1 MALPLTHNET
11 PDVNFILRIPL
22 HFAYHP
28 VILRHRCRPSGRSEG
43 PRSRLLH
50 RPCHHGARLREVRV
64 AGTGSTGNGPDT
76 GWPNANGRPIAAELA
91 SSLDTIRFATI
102 LFADIVGSTRLISTL
117 DPEDARDL
125 LDRAVQVMKDAI
137 HECGGMV
144 VRVQGDGVMAVFGV
158 HPTAEDHALRA
169 AMAARQAVDRLKHGA
184 IGMLPAPQARI
195 GIHAGPILLR
205 QQDNDFGSIIDLVGH
220 AAHVAG
226 QVEKLAPPGSVAISQ
241 STLSLITEHCE
252 TRPLSSQ
259 SDLGHEIGSA
269 ILELTGVELARG
281 DHVPVKG
288 NSTFPIVGRDAQ
300 IDLIRALVFRLATGQ
315 GTTLRFTGEAGIG
328 KSRLL
333 LEASRIAA
341 GVGIVFLSVRG
352 NALTRAVPF
361 GCLAGSVRH
370 MVQLLSQ
377 FGGSF
382 TATGLTH
389 DQRLFVDAFVEGQ
402 TDWLPEMSPGD
413 RNRVASQAIVALIHA
428 VSAKTPLLLLADD
441 IQYMDI
447 ATLAVLSTLSGEI
460 EQADK
465 HRTAI
470 VFAGRPEASRWFGAA
485 GASPVSLTPL
495 SGAASRQMV
504 STITAME
511 GLAPETLDHI
521 LERSGGLPLALQE
534 FAVSA
539 RSEGGRLPARLDNL
553 LAERLAVLDDNAT
566 RLCQICSALG
576 VAFPASHMR
585 EAARRWCNRPEEAV
599 RTLVA
604 QRVLETTVGG
614 QARFT
619 HQLVQEAAYLTMSR
633 RRRKGTHARI
643 LEMLEDGEAVAETEQ
658 LSHAELAAH
667 AEKAELPESAL
678 EHLWNACQQALGL
691 AAIESV
697 LLLYQRAREVSATLP
712 AEVAAH
718 ERARFSLLAFDA
730 LQQLSCEQDAREDML
745 ALAQN
750 RINLGPV
757 AATVARI
764 NMAVLDWID
773 GAPQSAEEWIASAEA
788 DLAARESLPRRTYAD
803 VVGAYIANSLARP
816 REAIDRIERLA
827 ARLDEGLRSK
837 TFGAV
842 VVIPHILARSFGA
855 WYLTDLGDCKK
866 ARSWLAEALS
876 LSRRHA
882 HAYSQLLA
890 YLAHGYHHYRAGR
903 NARAV
908 AILRRAHDNC
918 LRHRFYGFE
927 PACTGWLA
935 LTLIEQGLLEEAAQ
949 IIDESVE
956 RGHFRK
962 IRTSATYYLHEA
974 RARLALAQG
983 NIALALTLAQEAL
996 VHCRDCGEAMHM
1008 HHASLLME
1016 EILAI
1021 AQPEVARTVERA
1033 ELAESIRTVGIATLQ
1048 VRLER
1053 LGWAGV

>member
-1 MALPLTHNET
+1 M
-11 PDVNFILRIPL
+11 
-22 HFAYHP
+22 
-28 VILRHRCRPSGRSEG
+28 
-43 PRSRLLH
+43 
-50 RPCHHGARLREVRV
+50 RV
-64 AGTGSTGNGPDT
+64 AGTGSPGNGPDA
-76 GWPNANGRPIAAELA
+76 GWPHSTGRPASAELA

-158 HPTAEDHALRA
+158 HPAAEDHALRA
-169 AMAARQAVDRLKHGA
+169 AIAARNAVDRLRNSSMGV
-184 IGMLPAPQARI
+184 LPAPQARI
-195 GIHAGPILLR
+195 GIHAGPVLLR

-252 TRPLSSQ
+252 TRPLATQ
-259 SDLGHEIGSA
+259 SHSGQPDPDHGIGSA
-269 ILELTGVELARG
+269 ILELTRVELARG
-281 DHVPVKG
+281 DHLPVKG
-288 NSTFPIVGRDAQ
+288 NSTFPFVGRDGQ
-300 IDLIRALVFRLATGQ
+300 LDLIRRLVFHLATGR
-315 GTTLRFTGEAGIG
+315 GTSLRFTGEAGIG

-361 GCLAGSVRH
+361 GCLAGAVRH
-370 MVQLLSQ
+370 MVQLLAQ

-382 TATGLTH
+382 AATGLTH
-389 DQRLFVDAFVEGQ
+389 DQRLFVDAFLEGQ

-413 RNRVASQAIVALIHA
+413 RNRVASQAIIALVHA
-428 VSAKTPLLLLADD
+428 VCAKTPLLLLADD

-447 ATLAVLSTLSGEI
+447 ASLAVLSALAAEI
-460 EQADK
+460 GRPEVDPSETEAGQTVRA
-465 HRTAI
+465 AI
-470 VFAGRPEASRWFGAA
+470 IFAGRPEASRWFGAA
-485 GASPVSLTPL
+485 GASPIALEPL
-495 SGAASRQMV
+495 SGSASRQMV
-504 STITAME
+504 AAITTMD
-511 GLAPETLDHI
+511 GLSPDTLDNI

-539 RSEGGRLPARLDNL
+539 RSESARLPARLDNL
-553 LAERLAVLDDNAT
+553 LAERLALLDDNAT
-566 RLCQICSALG
+566 RLCQLCSALG
-576 VAFPASHMR
+576 AAFPASHMR
-585 EAARRWCNRPEEAV
+585 EAARRWCNRPDEAV

-643 LEMLEDGEAVAETEQ
+643 LEMLEDGEAVADTEP

-697 LLLYQRAREVSATLP
+697 LLLYQRAREVAAALP
-712 AEVAAH
+712 AELAAH

-745 ALAQN
+745 ALAEG
-750 RINLGPV
+750 RVNLGPV

-764 NMAVLDWID
+764 NMAVLDWIN
-773 GAPQSAEEWIASAEA
+773 GAPQAAEQWLAMAER

-816 REAIDRIERLA
+816 REAVDRIERLS

-842 VVIPHILARSFGA
+842 VVIPHILARAFGA

-866 ARSWLAEALS
+866 ARAWLTEALS

-882 HAYSQLLA
+882 HAYSRLLA
-890 YLAHGYHHYRAGR
+890 SLAHGYHHYRAGR

-908 AILRRAHDNC
+908 AILRRAHATC
-918 LRHRFYGFE
+918 LLHRFYGFE
-927 PACTGWLA
+927 PACAGWLA
-935 LTLIEQGLLEEAAQ
+935 LSLIEQGLLDEAAQ
-949 IIDESVE
+949 ILQESVE

-983 NIALALTLAQEAL
+983 DPALALTLAHEAL
-996 VHCRDCGEAMHM
+996 THCRDCGEAMHQL
-1008 HHASLLME
+1008 HAALLME
-1016 EILAI
+1016 EILAV
-1021 AQPEVARTVERA
+1021 AQPEMTRTAERT
-1033 ELAESIRTVGIATLQ
+1033 ELAERIRSVGIVTLQ
-1048 VRLER
+1048 VRLNQ
-1053 LGWAGV
+1053 LGWREGPLG

>member
-1 MALPLTHNET
+1 M
-11 PDVNFILRIPL
+11 R
-22 HFAYHP
+22 
-28 VILRHRCRPSGRSEG
+28 
-43 PRSRLLH
+43 
-50 RPCHHGARLREVRV
+50 GAR
-64 AGTGSTGNGPDT
+64 TGITGPEPDA
-76 GWPNANGRPIAAELA
+76 GWPVPGARPIAAELA

-117 DPEDARDL
+117 DPEDARDV
-125 LDRAVQVMKDAI
+125 LDRAVQIIRNAI

-169 AMAARQAVDRLKHGA
+169 ALAARNAVDALKSGA

-220 AAHVAG
+220 AAHLAG
-226 QVEKLAPPGSVAISQ
+226 QVEKLAPPGSVAISEA
-241 STLSLITEHCE
+241 TLALITEHCE
-252 TRPLSSQ
+252 TRPLATQ
-259 SDLGHEIGSA
+259 TDLGHEIGSA
-269 ILELTGVELARG
+269 ILELTSVDLARG
-281 DHVPVKG
+281 NHIPVKG
-288 NSTFPIVGRDAQ
+288 SSTFPIVGRQAQ
-300 IDLIRALVFRLATGQ
+300 LDHIRRLVFHLATGE
-315 GTTLRFTGEAGIG
+315 GSTLRFTGEAGIG

-361 GCLAGSVRH
+361 GCLGAAARH
-370 MVQLLSQ
+370 IVQLLAQ

-382 TATGLTH
+382 AATGLTH
-389 DQRLFVDAFVEGQ
+389 DQRLFVDAFIEGQ
-402 TDWLPEMSPGD
+402 TNWLPDMSPGD
-413 RNRVASQAIVALIHA
+413 RNRVASQAILALFRA
-428 VSAKTPLLLLADD
+428 VSARTPLLLLADD

-447 ATLAVLSTLSGEI
+447 ATLAVLSTMSDEI
-460 EQADK
+460 AQGQAS
-465 HRTAI
+465 RTAI
-470 VFAGRPEASRWFGAA
+470 IFAGRPEASRWLGAT
-485 GASPVSLTPL
+485 GASSIPLEPL

-504 STITAME
+504 AIITAQE
-511 GLAPETLDHI
+511 EIAADTIDNI

-539 RSEGGRLPARLDNL
+539 RSERTRLPARLDNL
-553 LAERLAVLDDNAT
+553 LAERLAMLDDNAT
-566 RLCQICSALG
+566 RLCQLCSALG
-576 VAFPASHMR
+576 VTFAASHMR
-585 EAARRWCNRPEEAV
+585 EAAARWCNRPEDAV

-604 QRVLETTVGG
+604 QRVLETTVSG

-643 LEMLEDGEAVAETEQ
+643 LEMFGDGPGANVADRP
-658 LSHAELAAH
+658 SHAELATH
-667 AEKAELPESAL
+667 AEKAEQPEAAL
-678 EHLWNACQQALGL
+678 EHLWNACQQALDL

-697 LLLYQRAREVSATLP
+697 LLLYQRAQAVTTAMPSPLAG
-712 AEVAAH
+712 H

-730 LQQLSCEQDAREDML
+730 LQQLSCEQDARQDML
-745 ALAQN
+745 ALATGDVD
-750 RINLGPV
+750 LGPV

-773 GAPQSAEEWIASAEA
+773 GAPQSAETWLARAEE

-803 VVGAYIANSLARP
+803 VVGAYIANSMGRP

-842 VVIPHILARSFGA
+842 VVIPHILARAFGA
-855 WYLTDLGDCKK
+855 WYLTDLGDCRK
-866 ARSWLAEALS
+866 ARAWLAEALS

-890 YLAHGYHHYRAGR
+890 NLAHGYHHYRAGR
-903 NARAV
+903 NMRAV
-908 AILRRAHDNC
+908 AILRRAHADC
-918 LRHRFYGFE
+918 LHHRFYGFE
-927 PACTGWLA
+927 PACAGWLA
-935 LTLIEQGLLEEAAQ
+935 LSLIEQGLLDEAAQ
-949 IIDESVE
+949 ILSESVD

-983 NIALALTLAQEAL
+983 DIALALEIGREAL
-996 VHCRDCGEAMHM
+996 AHCHACGETMHAQ
-1008 HHASLLME
+1008 HACLLME
-1016 EILAI
+1016 EILA
-1021 AQPEVARTVERA
+1021 VAHPDMERTAERA
-1033 ELAESIRTVGIATLQ
+1033 ELARTVRAIGIVTLQ
-1048 VRLER
+1048 VRLEK
-1053 LGWAGV
+1053 LGWAGA